1 MFHYDDLGAGLGLL
15 SLDDIRGCHA
25 SSTLQRHILPHDTN
39 NGFSDDD
46 GMDIDSVSLASHQD
60 LTEIDA
66 EIQENND
73 GDCADEDSAN
83 TLLANILS
91 PTTLGVHYALK
102 HRLLL
107 PPPESIKTESP
118 VDYEFDTSRAHLHST
133 GVVNQPNR
141 SKFDP
146 IPPYSIFNAAGSTN
160 QSNEVEDQ
168 LSVLVE
174 EPEMYENSMNR
185 SFRYRSQISPAP
197 YSIVHH
203 HHYYGAQ
210 TGFQNGHPGFQNGY
224 QGFQDSGNSQ
234 LGPGLRPD
242 LQPAYGQNGLTD
254 EGKIDGSS
262 DLNTSSNLNSST
274 RDPLHTAL
282 TRRHSLQSKDVVL
295 PSPWDSHL
303 MPAEKAPYLFSLYL
317 QLVINLS
324 LSVYTGHLLVS
335 IVRTIKQDVAYKL
348 EKEANNLLVEIALC
362 ERSYYENNCQPES
375 IVPALEKMC
384 AHWEKC
390 MNQDPFRG
398 GNKSLVSAHT
408 IAMIV
413 NLLIEPLSFK
423 VLFVFASALL
433 LVFVSN
439 FAFGYIRA
447 KTYYGWSHGH
457 GLQA

>member
-1 MFHYDDLGAGLGLL
+1 MSHYDDLGAGLGLL
-15 SLDDIRGCHA
+15 SLDDIRSCHA
-25 SSTLQRHILPHDTN
+25 PSTLQRHVLSHDIN
-39 NGFSDDD
+39 NGLFDDD
-46 GMDIDSVSLASHQD
+46 GMDIDSELLESHQN
-60 LTEIDA
+60 LA
-66 EIQENND
+66 EINAEVQENND
-73 GDCADEDSAN
+73 GDSSDEYSAN
-83 TLLANILS
+83 TSLANVLS

-107 PPPESIKTESP
+107 PPPESTKTDSA
-118 VDYEFDTSRAHLHST
+118 VDYEFDTSGAHLHST

-141 SKFDP
+141 SRFDAVLP
-146 IPPYSIFNAAGSTN
+146 FSIFNAAGSTN
-160 QSNEVEDQ
+160 QPN
-168 LSVLVE
+168 VLVE

-185 SFRYRSQISPAP
+185 SFRYRSQISPAS

-203 HHYYGAQ
+203 HHYYGVQ
-210 TGFQNGHPGFQNGY
+210 TGSQKGYPGFQNGY
-224 QGFQDSGNSQ
+224 QDFQDSGDSQ
-234 LGPGLRPD
+234 LGSGLTPEP
-242 LQPAYGQNGLTD
+242 QPAYGPHGLTD
-254 EGKIDGSS
+254 EGKIDESIGP
-262 DLNTSSNLNSST
+262 NTST
-274 RDPLHTAL
+274 RSPLHTAV
-282 TRRHSLQSKDVVL
+282 TRRHSLHAKDIVL

-324 LSVYTGHLLVS
+324 LSVYAGHLLVS

-447 KTYYGWSHGH
+447 KSYYGWSHG
-457 GLQA
+457 LTV